1 MASLASLP
9 SPLDPL
15 TELQRRFCIAQMGGD
30 LFVIDRAE
38 VSAVLAGTSP
48 QEVSYYR
55 SSAANRLL
63 GRCLESLPVASR
75 PAPVIAAFW
84 VNPATHVYDATAFSP
99 FPQPA
104 TTLNYWVGSTVDPA
118 AGDWTLV
125 SDFLHDIICAGD
137 PTTFEYLLN
146 YLAHALQRPEDKP
159 GVMIVLMGG
168 QGTGKGSFFR
178 LISALWPRTTLQV
191 SAAEHVVGGFNAA
204 LERNY
209 LVLMDEAFFAGDKK
223 SSDRLKSM
231 ITEPTITVEQKHQPR
246 RTLAS
251 FHRFFAATNHNHFGQ
266 VDADDRRHVV
276 LRVSDDRKGNPVYWD
291 GLYAALD
298 DPAVIAALADFLT
311 QRDISGFKVRTRP
324 QTAALMGQKLRSL
337 SGFSRYWREVLQ
349 TGGFNPGG
357 VGQPLNQWTM
367 QEFVPTSTLG
377 TGYNDY
383 SRPLRRFEAGQQSEI
398 HDGIAKLC
406 PSATRDRQ
414 LHRGCQSRGYVLPP
428 LPVARAEF
436 EQFMGGPID
445 WEAL

>member
-1 MASLASLP
+1 MASLGSLP
-9 SPLDPL
+9 PPLDPL
-15 TELQRRFCIAQMGGD
+15 TELQRGFCIAKMGGD
-30 LFVIDRAE
+30 LFVIDRDE
-38 VSAVLAGTSP
+38 VSAVLAGTSS

-63 GRCLESLPVASR
+63 GRCLENLPVASR

-84 VNPATHVYDATAFSP
+84 VNPATLVYDATAFSP
-99 FPQPA
+99 VPQPA
-104 TTLNYWVGSTVDPA
+104 TTLNYWVGSTVDPV
-118 AGDWTLV
+118 AGDWSLV
-125 SDFLHDIICAGD
+125 SDFLRDIICAGE
-137 PTTFEYLLN
+137 PAAYEYLLN

-159 GVMIVLMGG
+159 GVMIVLIGG

-178 LISALWPRTTLQV
+178 LLSALWPRTTLQV

-276 LRVSDDRKGNPVYWD
+276 LRVSDDRKGNPDYWD

-298 DPAVIAALADFLT
+298 DSAVIAAVADFLT
-311 QRDISGFKVRTRP
+311 HRDISGFKVRARP

-349 TGGFNPGG
+349 TGGFHPASPGG
-357 VGQPLNQWTM
+357 PFDPWKD
-367 QEFVPTSTLG
+367 ERFIPTSTLG

-383 SRPLRRFEAGQQSEI
+383 SRPLRRFESGQQSEI

-428 LPVARAEF
+428 LPAARAEF